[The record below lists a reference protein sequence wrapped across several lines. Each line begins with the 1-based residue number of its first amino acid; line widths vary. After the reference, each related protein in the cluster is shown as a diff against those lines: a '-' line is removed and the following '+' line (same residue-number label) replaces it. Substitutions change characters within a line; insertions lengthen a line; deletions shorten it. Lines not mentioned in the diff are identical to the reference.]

1 MNESVTVVI
10 ACYNHVEYLEEALD
24 SVKSQTMLPAQLI
37 VTDDASSDGS
47 ADLIA
52 GWLADNWPDAVFIRN
67 QNNQGFPAT
76 LNLAIPHVTGT
87 FLAIMSADD
96 QMCEDRL
103 ELQAR
108 ALMAWPEAGMV
119 YSDMLEVRPDGELTG
134 QRWFDS
140 DRQGPAL
147 PPTSQP
153 GSPVDLYLPMLERAF
168 ISAPTVLMRTA
179 ALREAGCYDEHLIA
193 EDYDMFLRLS
203 RSWYWV
209 YLPEPAT
216 TCSCDYLGAGTGCI
230 FQSRWSSI
238 EYCRRPWRGRRGLER
253 ISVLGVS
260 TFYGSTWAAIGPET
274 ALSLAGWAVW
284 RAGCI
289 KKGSGDRRTPGE
301 ISFWRSG
308 CARRSGSEFFYVDPF
323 CVSLGHGLCVIDGRW
338 VQSAGCLMSLTF
350 ER

>member
-209 YLPEPAT
+209 YLPEPLVI
-216 TCSCDYLGAGTGCI
+216 Y
-230 FQSRWSSI
+230 R
-238 EYCRRPWRGRRGLER
+238 
-253 ISVLGVS
+253 VLP
-260 TFYGSTWAAIGPET
+260 T
-274 ALSLAGWAVW
+274 SLARSEGFRANL
-284 RAGCI
+284 RAGRI
-289 KKGSGDRRTPGE
+289 HLLRKHLGSDRSGDR
-301 ISFWRSG
+301 II
-308 CARRSGSEFFYVDPF
+308 ARRVGRMASGLYQEGERGPKDSWRDLLLAFRLCP
-323 CVSLGHGLCVIDGRW
+323 SLRIGILLCG
-338 VQSAGCLMSLTF
+338 SLL
-350 ER
+350 RVPGPWLVRH